1 MTNILSQIP
10 KPKNQET
17 SDAIQN
23 LSKLMTRKSELKD
36 IISRIEKYTTEQGGN
51 LKNSPLY
58 NIKFKQLKKIESY
71 IKDIE
76 NIAST
81 NEKISSELAGTKNS
95 EEFDTENT
103 NEKSLD
109 GVLSTSTN
117 NHDLLG
123 SKELKKLI
131 DSLPGEY
138 SQDES
143 SNITVDKPES
153 FKSQK

>member
-95 EEFDTENT
+95 EEFDTEKT